1 MAKNKPESAFI
12 TALAVFDG
20 LFVLS
25 VVISYGLTKIIDA
38 NFEFSWPL
46 KQASDAFFD
55 QMSGILYT
63 CSVYCTL
70 LLTVVRYIAVC
81 HSRKNNWIK
90 KSKIKIYIGCV
101 IIFALIWNFPK
112 WFPRDKS
119 EVGKLGGLHLC

>member
-1 MAKNKPESAFI
+1 M
-12 TALAVFDG
+12 
-20 LFVLS
+20 LS

-90 KSKIKIYIGCV
+90 KLKIKIYIGCV
-101 IIFALIWNFPK
+101 IVFALIWNFPK
-112 WFPRDKS
+112 WFPRVKS
-119 EVGKLGGLHLC
+119 EVGKLGGLHLHTVLNNSYHF